1 MACQDSKPGH
11 IAPGR
16 PLPGIQLGYTVTDSG
31 EREHFDSG
39 MQRDTAKGKPNPLL
53 VRDGPMYQRW
63 VAHLTAGAEKY
74 DARNWMK
81 AEGIEEFER
90 FLESACRHF
99 DVWLAARLDELAYWR
114 IGDIFEPVDT
124 PEDEAAATFFNMNGV
139 EFVREVM
146 ND

>member
-1 MACQDSKPGH
+1 MTKYYADGVYHSEAAFPPEF
-11 IAPGR
+11 I
-16 PLPGIQLGYTVTDSG
+16 VDDSG

-63 VAHLTAGAEKY
+63 VAHLTAGAAKY

-90 FLESACRHF
+90 FLESATRHY
-99 DVWLAARLDELAYWR
+99 DVWLAARLDELTYWR
-114 IGDIFEPVDT
+114 TTGDFEPVET
-124 PEDEAAATFFNMNGV
+124 PEDEAAATWFNMDAT
-139 EFVREVM
+139 EYVRGIQG
-146 ND
+146 D